1 MNVNIYDA
9 KMKSLCGSLKV
20 AVIYSIISKFSII
33 NVHLDNF
40 SIAQTIERIPN
51 RSSQNIFKKF
61 QNIVKN

>member
-1 MNVNIYDA
+1 
-9 KMKSLCGSLKV
+9 MKSLCGSLKV